1 MNRYSFEFPTFTFV
15 EKNKLLMDARERVV
29 TFHQEI
35 DDRLRVGR
43 DLDSGYVACFQMSY
57 QMSLILIHRPYLRE
71 PSDSASYRLALRSM
85 TTAATTM
92 VSLIR
97 AYQKLDGFA
106 RAPFYIVHN
115 ILTAAIMH
123 LLSSTSSETTLRQ
136 QSITQF
142 RVCVTALEHLQ
153 HTWPR
158 AQKSIS
164 LLQELANRWNVVF
177 ALPMRLSNVLPVTFS
192 VADSRK
198 MAQGEALPAMPINND
213 FETAQM
219 MEHHQA
225 ENYNG
230 VLVLGPLEEMGFP
243 EDRNYNDI
251 WMDPSTFN
259 DFAIPDDPFENIGLD
274 WLFAHHP

>member
-1 MNRYSFEFPTFTFV
+1 
-15 EKNKLLMDARERVV
+15 MDARERVV

-35 DDRLRVGR
+35 DDRLRIGKV
-43 DLDSGYVACFQMSY
+43 LDSGYVACFQMSY

-71 PSDSASYRLALRSM
+71 PPDSASYRLALRSI

-92 VSLIR
+92 ASLIR
-97 AYQKLDGFA
+97 AYQKLESFGQ
-106 RAPFYIVHN
+106 APFYVVHN

-123 LLSSTSSETTLRQ
+123 LLSATSSEATLRQ
-136 QSITQF
+136 QSITRF
-142 RVCVTALEHLQ
+142 RVCVAALEDLQ

-158 AQKSIS
+158 AQKSIN

-192 VADSRK
+192 VADSGK
-198 MAQGEALPAMPINND
+198 MAQGEARPAMPINDN

-230 VLVLGPLEEMGFP
+230 IPVLTSEEMVFP
-243 EDRNYNDI
+243 EEMNYNDI
-251 WMDPSTFN
+251 WMEPSTFN
-259 DFAIPDDPFENIGLD
+259 GFEIPDDPFENIGLD
-274 WLFAHHP
+274 WLFAHQP